1 MIQNKVLYFKAEC
14 KIAGIIKMGLRG
26 KVNFL
31 NYHVLQIVLIGLNRL
46 RFTFKH

>member
-26 KVNFL
+26 KVNFFEL
-31 NYHVLQIVLIGLNRL
+31 SCVTNCFDWVEYVEIYI
-46 RFTFKH
+46 